1 MTTDVQ
7 GEYTSRNHSSY
18 DPASGFEFDV
28 GNAAETT
35 HLGED
40 AFSSENLNDLK
51 FKGVPPH
58 KLRLF
63 RGAVVVLL
71 RNLDASNRLQNG
83 VRLIIKDFVRG
94 RNNRKPRI
102 IVVTK
107 AEDEV
112 KWKLGDPPAKTFML
126 HRIKFL
132 CKMGVGQDAVVC
144 RRQFPVRMCNA
155 ISIHKSQSMTLERSV
170 VDARSGVFEHG
181 QFFVAYS
188 RCRRATDTALLLR
201 PGQLT
206 VRNIVLK
213 RFLEEHEGSQFH

>member
-1 MTTDVQ
+1 MEGTI
-7 GEYTSRNHSSY
+7 ENH
-18 DPASGFEFDV
+18 
-28 GNAAETT
+28 
-35 HLGED
+35 
-40 AFSSENLNDLK
+40 
-51 FKGVPPH
+51 
-58 KLRLF
+58 
-63 RGAVVVLL
+63 VV
-71 RNLDASNRLQNG
+71 
-83 VRLIIKDFVRG
+83 
-94 RNNRKPRI
+94 
-102 IVVTK
+102 VVTK

-112 KWKLGDPPAKTFML
+112 KWKLGDLPVKTFML

-155 ISIHKSQSMTLERSV
+155 VSIHKSQSMTLERSV

-188 RCRRATDTALLLR
+188 RCRRGTDTVPALLLR